1 MKIITAIALAL
12 TLAFSQGAIAKDNS
26 KRQQPSQ
33 QSISK
38 VNINKASAAE
48 IAAALKG
55 IGLKKA
61 QAIVDYRKKFGDF
74 KTVDELTAVKGVG
87 EKTLQKNR
95 HKISI

>member
-26 KRQQPSQ
+26 TRQQPSQ

-74 KTVDELTAVKGVG
+74 KTVDELTAVKGIG
-87 EKTLQKNR
+87 QKTLQNNR
-95 HKISI
+95 QKISI

>member
-74 KTVDELTAVKGVG
+74 KTVDELTAVKGIG
-87 EKTLQKNR
+87 QKTLQNNR
-95 HKISI
+95 QKISI

>member
-12 TLAFSQGAIAKDNS
+12 TLAFSQGAIAKDS
-26 KRQQPSQ
+26 STRQQTSQ

-74 KTVDELTAVKGVG
+74 KTVDELTAVKGIG
-87 EKTLQKNR
+87 QKTLQNNR
-95 HKISI
+95 QKISI

>member
-12 TLAFSQGAIAKDNS
+12 TLAFSQGINAKDNS

-74 KTVDELTAVKGVG
+74 KTVDELTAVKGIG
-87 EKTLQKNR
+87 QKTLQNNR
-95 HKISI
+95 QKISI

>member
-61 QAIVDYRKKFGDF
+61 QAIVDYRNKFGDF
-74 KTVDELTAVKGVG
+74 KTVDELTAVKGIG
-87 EKTLQKNR
+87 QKTLQNNR
-95 HKISI
+95 QKISI

>member
-12 TLAFSQGAIAKDNS
+12 TLAFSQGVIAKDS
-26 KRQQPSQ
+26 TKTPQASQ
-33 QSISK
+33 QGISK
-38 VNINKASAAE
+38 VNINTASAAE

-74 KTVDELTAVKGVG
+74 KTIDELTAVKGVG

-95 HKISI
+95 QKISI